1 MNIKMYGSKGCYYC
15 EQARELLKRAS
26 LEYIYLEVIPRT
38 EVSEQEEPPE
48 GYVWR
53 LDFQREFPGVN
64 GYPYTIVDGKP
75 IGGVIELAKL
85 LVKEGLVSARKD

>member
-1 MNIKMYGSKGCYYC
+1 MNIKMYGTKGCFYC
-15 EQARELLKRAS
+15 EKARELLKRAS
-26 LEYIYLEVIPRT
+26 LEYVYLEVISK
-38 EVSEQEEPPE
+38 EVPGPEEPPE
-48 GYVWR
+48 GYMWKEN
-53 LDFQREFPGVN
+53 FQREYPGVN

>member
-26 LEYIYLEVIPRT
+26 LDYTYLEVIPKT
-38 EVSEQEEPPE
+38 EVPGPEKPPE
-48 GYVWR
+48 GYIWR
-53 LDFQREFPGVN
+53 EDFLREYPGVN
-64 GYPYTIVDGKP
+64 GYPYILIDGKP
-75 IGGVIELAKL
+75 IGALIELAKH